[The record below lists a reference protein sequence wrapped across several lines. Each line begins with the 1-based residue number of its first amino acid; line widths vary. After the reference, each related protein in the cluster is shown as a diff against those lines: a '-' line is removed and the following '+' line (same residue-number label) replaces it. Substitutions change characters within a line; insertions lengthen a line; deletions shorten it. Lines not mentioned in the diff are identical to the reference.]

1 LFERFTKRAKKV
13 IVLAQDEARHVKHN
27 YIGTEHL
34 LFGVLRED
42 EGLRA
47 RVLEDLG
54 VTLEKVRAQ
63 VARVIGP
70 GDEVTTGQIPF
81 TPRAK
86 KALELALHEIQ
97 ALGSGDIG
105 TEHVLLGVAREKEG
119 VAARILLDPDVDDE
133 KIRRRVVGMLGGR
146 ARNAGARSGRGPVF
160 KAHEHPALP
169 RPIRSFLLLG
179 GWLLFGVSLGIGVLI
194 GWAIRGL

>member
-1 LFERFTKRAKKV
+1 SRSWTSRRREPLGSRRLFERFTKRAKKV
-13 IVLAQDEARHVKHN
+13 VVL
-27 YIGTEHL
+27 
-34 LFGVLRED
+34 
-42 EGLRA
+42 
-47 RVLEDLG
+47 
-54 VTLEKVRAQ
+54 
-63 VARVIGP
+63 

-86 KALELALHEIQ
+86 KVLELALHEIQ

-146 ARNAGARSGRGPVF
+146 ARNAGAR
-160 KAHEHPALP
+160 
-169 RPIRSFLLLG
+169 
-179 GWLLFGVSLGIGVLI
+179 
-194 GWAIRGL
+194 